1 MAERSYMP
9 VKICIS
15 DSDILL
21 ELLLLVVERNVVAI
35 FKNWAASRL
44 LLAFDLVFGLLD
56 HSHSLLVE
64 LNVRRI
70 RHSFVHVVTD
80 LDIECI

>member
-1 MAERSYMP
+1 MP

-21 ELLLLVVERNVVAI
+21 ELLLLVVERNVVTI
-35 FKNWAASRL
+35 LKNWAASRL
-44 LLAFDLVFGLLD
+44 LLALDFVFGLLD

-70 RHSFVHVVTD
+70 RYSFVHVVTD